1 MTGGCDS
8 KTTIAC
14 AKGLYDKFTFFSY
27 SSSDA
32 EELDANAAVKIS
44 KFMGFNHK
52 LHTISRDDA
61 DFDDD
66 LEITRTIL
74 S

>member
-14 AKGLYDKFTFFSY
+14 AKGLYDKFSFFSY

-32 EELDANAAVKIS
+32 EKLDADAAVEIS
-44 KFMGFNHK
+44 KFMGFKHK
-52 LHTISRDDA
+52 LHKIS
-61 DFDDD
+61 
-66 LEITRTIL
+66 
-74 S
+74 